1 MRPDFLSHRFKVF
14 HLRLDY
20 ATLDGTR
27 AHVIQIAHRFKKEGF
42 VQMHCPQCGQQQASS
57 EMRFCSRCGFPL
69 GGVVELLA
77 QGGVLRSGGDELRE
91 QSLSPRRKGVKQGV
105 VMMLLGTVIV
115 PVLGILNS
123 YQEQTTLLEVLVAVS
138 AVIFFA
144 GGLMRIL
151 YALLFESSA
160 RNVNLDAP
168 ASISPVTTA
177 ELGAATRVSA
187 LPPAQN
193 RPAANFTP
201 RRVNTAELVRPP
213 SVTEHTTRL
222 LDEEKTIRND

>member
-1 MRPDFLSHRFKVF
+1 M
-14 HLRLDY
+14 Y
-20 ATLDGTR
+20 
-27 AHVIQIAHRFKKEGF
+27 
-42 VQMHCPQCGQQQASS
+42 CPQCGQQQASS

-77 QGGVLRSGGDELRE
+77 QGGVLSSGGDELRE
-91 QSLSPRRKGVKQGV
+91 QSLSPRRRGVKQGV

-123 YQEQTTLLEVLVAVS
+123 YQDQTTLLEVLVAVS

-160 RNVNLDAP
+160 PGVKLDATASTSPTAP
-168 ASISPVTTA
+168 AT
-177 ELGAATRVSA
+177 LGATPRVSA
-187 LPPAQN
+187 LPPAQSI
-193 RPAANFTP
+193 PVPTFAP
-201 RRVNTAELVRPP
+201 RRMNTEELAQPP
-213 SVTEHTTRL
+213 SVTENTTRL
-222 LDEEKTIRND
+222 LDEEKRTRNE